1 MQPREIRELTLEEID
16 QKLDEACQELF
27 NLRFQTV
34 ISQMRDHNRVRAVKK
49 DIARLKTIAHEKRS
63 GMGAS

>member
-1 MQPREIRELTLEEID
+1 MQAREIRELTVEEID
-16 QKLDEACQELF
+16 QKLDEAYQELF

-49 DIARLKTIAHEKRS
+49 DIARLKTIAHEKRA
-63 GMGAS
+63 GTGAS